1 MLRRNLW
8 RIAGLLALLLG
19 AIGAVL
25 PLLPTTPFVLL
36 AAFCFARGEPAWHA
50 WLLRHKVFGA
60 LIAEWEARG
69 AVPRRAKWAATIMM
83 AVSFGI
89 SVLLIHSRALWFA
102 GISMALVLV
111 WLWRR
116 PE

>member
-1 MLRRNLW
+1 MVRRNFW
-8 RIAGLLALLLG
+8 RIAGVIALALG
-19 AIGAVL
+19 AIGVVL

-50 WLLRHKVFGA
+50 WLLRHRVFGP
-60 LIAEWEARG
+60 LIKDWEARG
-69 AVPRRAKWAATIMM
+69 AVPRRAKWLATIMM
-83 AVSFGI
+83 AASLVI
-89 SVLLIHSRALWFA
+89 SALLIRSNAVWFA
-102 GISMALVLV
+102 GISMAVVLV

>member
-1 MLRRNLW
+1 MRRNLW
-8 RIAGLLALLLG
+8 RIAGLIALLLG
-19 AIGAVL
+19 VIGAVL

-36 AAFCFARGEPAWHA
+36 AAFCFARGEPVWHA
-50 WLLRHKVFGA
+50 WLLRHKVFGP
-60 LIAEWEARG
+60 LILEWEARG
-69 AVPRRAKWAATIMM
+69 AVPRRAKWIATIMM
-83 AVSFGI
+83 AASLAI
-89 SVLLIHSRALWFA
+89 SALLIRSYVVWFA

>member
-50 WLLRHKVFGA
+50 WLLRHKTFGPLLA
-60 LIAEWEARG
+60 DWEARG

-83 AVSFGI
+83 AASLAI
-89 SVLLIHSRALWFA
+89 STLLIRSQALWFA
-102 GISMALVLV
+102 GVSMALVLI